1 MNLEPCCNTAITS
14 SWIESQIK
22 SDKALRKELDESLQK
37 LKVAMGEEC
46 HSSEREIACRKI
58 QEAIMWLGMDL
69 KRIGTPNPYPESK
82 DPSSLKIEP
91 TADGL
96 KM

>member
-1 MNLEPCCNTAITS
+1 MEPCCISPEVELTWREN
-14 SWIESQIK
+14 QIK
-22 SDKALRKELDESLQK
+22 ADKTLRKELDETLQK
-37 LKVAMGEEC
+37 LKDEMVETC
-46 HSSEREIACRKI
+46 HSSERAIACQKI

>member
-1 MNLEPCCNTAITS
+1 MEPCCNSTLMS
-14 SWIESQIK
+14 SWRENQIK

-37 LKVAMGEEC
+37 LKAAMGEEC
-46 HSSEREIACRKI
+46 PSSEREIACRKI

-69 KRIGTPNPYPESK
+69 KRIGTPDPYPESK

-96 KM
+96 QM

>member
-1 MNLEPCCNTAITS
+1 MGPCCNPALSS
-14 SWIESQIK
+14 SWLENQIK

-37 LKVAMGEEC
+37 LKAAMDEEC
-46 HSSEREIACRKI
+46 YSSERTIAYQKI

-69 KRIGTPNPYPESK
+69 KRIGTPDPYPESK